1 MRKLILCLL
10 LIFGCNSNSNLT
22 LDQRLS
28 NVDDDRKERGE
39 LIDGII
45 SGLKDAYDLPMNF
58 GEGIVW
64 VDVINE
70 RDRYF
75 VYKYEVEPNTNGI
88 NYVSKTSIISDMRAA
103 NGFEF
108 AKPSGII
115 MVWRYFTEN
124 QMIKEIIVEPFEM

>member
-1 MRKLILCLL
+1 
-10 LIFGCNSNSNLT
+10 
-22 LDQRLS
+22 
-28 NVDDDRKERGE
+28 
-39 LIDGII
+39 
-45 SGLKDAYDLPMNF
+45 MNF

-103 NGFEF
+103 NGFDF
-108 AKPSGII
+108 AKSSGII
-115 MVWRYFTEN
+115 MVWRYFTGN

>member
-22 LDQRLS
+22 LDQRFS
-28 NVDDDRKERGE
+28 NIDDDRQERGE
-39 LIDGII
+39 LIDRII
-45 SGLKDAYDLPMNF
+45 SELKDAYDLPMDL

-64 VDVINE
+64 VDVMNE

-75 VYKYEVEPNTNGI
+75 VYKYEVEANTNGV
-88 NYVSKTSIISDMRAA
+88 NYVTKTSIISDMKAA
-103 NGFEF
+103 NGFDF
-108 AKPSGII
+108 SKPSGII
-115 MVWRYFTEN
+115 MVWRYFKGN